1 MATIYEMYGFSPHQM
16 TIALMEAAD
25 VASMVPKGGRVAL
38 KPNLVA
44 ASSPDQGATTH
55 AGVLS
60 GAIQY
65 LREQGVT
72 NIEIIEG
79 SWVGAR
85 TKAAMKAAGY
95 DKVCETY
102 GVPFYDLKED
112 SSTPVD
118 TPFGPIHICDRARTA
133 DLLINLPVL
142 KGHCQTVMTC
152 ALKNCKGCIPDREK
166 RRFHAE
172 GLTRPIA
179 ALACALRPGL
189 TIVDSICGD
198 LDFEEGGNPIQTGRM
213 LLGTDPVQL
222 DAYGCRLLGL
232 DPRQVPYI
240 ALAEQWGGGS
250 ARVEEGDIVALNDP
264 SQAGAY
270 PPPSGKAA
278 RLTRNVRE
286 DRACSACYAALVR
299 ALHTAGGSRQPIA
312 IGQGWRG
319 KAFDGLGIGNCCGQA
334 ARQVKGCPP
343 AAGEI
348 ARALE

>member
-1 MATIYEMYGFSPHQM
+1 MATIYEMYGFSPHRM

-95 DKVCETY
+95 DKVCEKY

-152 ALKNCKGCIPDREK
+152 ALKKLQGLHPRPGEAAVP
-166 RRFHAE
+166 RRGPHPAH
-172 GLTRPIA
+172 R
-179 ALACALRPGL
+179 RPGL
-189 TIVDSICGD
+189 RSAPRAHHRGQH
-198 LDFEEGGNPIQTGRM
+198 LRRP
-213 LLGTDPVQL
+213 
-222 DAYGCRLLGL
+222 GL
-232 DPRQVPYI
+232 
-240 ALAEQWGGGS
+240 
-250 ARVEEGDIVALNDP
+250 
-264 SQAGAY
+264 
-270 PPPSGKAA
+270 
-278 RLTRNVRE
+278 
-286 DRACSACYAALVR
+286 
-299 ALHTAGGSRQPIA
+299 
-312 IGQGWRG
+312 
-319 KAFDGLGIGNCCGQA
+319 
-334 ARQVKGCPP
+334 
-343 AAGEI
+343 
-348 ARALE
+348 